1 MLAASH
7 PGLRMML
14 LADSES
20 AQELAVRAG
29 FHATLRRPFRQEAL
43 QQGLLF
49 ALDRRH
55 YMLSAADAASS
66 AGGPGDTPGAEAP
79 GLVLL
84 VEDNL
89 INQKVALHQLSRL
102 GYGAHVASNGEEALK
117 AIALHD
123 YALVLM
129 DCQMPLLDG
138 FEATRRIRD
147 AERGSGRRM
156 PVVAMTANATE
167 SDRERCLAAG
177 MDDYL
182 PKPIVREALAA
193 MLRQHVP
200 LPVQAGEAVVAGAS
214 LRTGT
219 GAASGGGAL
228 RCE

>member
-20 AQELAVRAG
+20 AQELAVRTG

-147 AERGSGRRM
+147 AERSSGGRM
-156 PVVAMTANATE
+156 PVVAMTANASE
-167 SDRERCLAAG
+167 GDRERCLAAG

-193 MLRQHVP
+193 MLRQYVP
-200 LPVQAGEAVVAGAS
+200 LPVQAGEAAVAAAS

-219 GAASGGGAL
+219 AAASGGGAL
-228 RCE
+228 R